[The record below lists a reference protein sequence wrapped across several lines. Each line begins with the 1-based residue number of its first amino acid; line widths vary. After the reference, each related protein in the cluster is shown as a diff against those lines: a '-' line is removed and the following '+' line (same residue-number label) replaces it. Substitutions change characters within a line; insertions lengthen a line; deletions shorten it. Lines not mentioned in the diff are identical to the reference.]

1 MSAYIGRFAPTPS
14 GPLHFGSVVAAVG
27 SYLRARSLGG
37 KIFLRI
43 EDLDTPRCPPANT
56 RSIIEDLSEL
66 GFRFDGIPI
75 VQSEHKSHYQKYLDL
90 LTAANT
96 TFYCSCSRASLK
108 TAPCSCY
115 SKHLKQAAGLALKF
129 RYDEHFNSSFKD
141 EILGTVKTACTDSR
155 LTLVRSDGVI
165 SYNLAC
171 VADDI
176 EEEISEVVRGQDL
189 IDITPRQNALYQA
202 LGRQAPAYLHLPLA
216 LMSREKKL
224 SKQNH
229 AAPAM
234 ALGKP
239 AFILLKALE
248 FLGQDTINLREIS
261 DPKKLL
267 EQAVG
272 VFDIQKIPKN
282 SQII

>member
-1 MSAYIGRFAPTPS
+1 MSTYIGRFAPTPS

-37 KIFLRI
+37 RILLRI
-43 EDLDTPRCPPANT
+43 EDLDTARCPPANT
-56 RSIIEDLSEL
+56 KSIITDLREL
-66 GFRFDGIPI
+66 GFRFDGSTV

-90 LTAANT
+90 LSSVNT
-96 TFYCSCSRASLK
+96 TFYCSCTRASLK

-141 EILGTVKTACTDSR
+141 EILGEVHTSCTDSM
-155 LTLVRSDGVI
+155 LTLVRSDGII

-229 AAPAM
+229 AASARS
-234 ALGKP
+234 LGKP
-239 AFILLKALE
+239 AFILLKALD
-248 FLGQDTINLREIS
+248 FLGQDTANLREIS
-261 DPKKLL
+261 DPQKLL
-267 EQAVG
+267 EQAIG
-272 VFDIQKIPKN
+272 IFDIQKIPKN